1 MHDDIG
7 LSDLQLAVLR
17 VLWKRKE
24 ATSAEV
30 HAALSDRG
38 LAITT
43 ISTILSRLESRG
55 VVAHRS
61 EGRLFIYRAAIS
73 EPEVRR
79 SMLGTLLAGVFAGDP
94 TELVNQLLSTREV
107 SPGDVD
113 RMKALI
119 ESHQTRKRGAN
130 G

>member
-1 MHDDIG
+1 MPDDIE
-7 LSDLQLAVLR
+7 LTDLQLAVLR
-17 VLWKRKE
+17 VLWKQRE

-30 HAALSDRG
+30 HAALADRD

-55 VVAHRS
+55 IVAHRA
-61 EGRLFIYRAAIS
+61 EGRLFIYRAAVS

-79 SMLGTLLAGVFAGDP
+79 SMLGTMLHSVFAGDA
-94 TELVNQLLSTREV
+94 TALVSQLLSARDV
-107 SPGDVD
+107 SPGDID

-119 ESHQTRKRGAN
+119 AGYEARGRVKD

>member
-1 MHDDIG
+1 MPPDIE
-7 LSDLQLAVLR
+7 LTDLQLAVLR
-17 VLWKRKE
+17 VLWKQRE

-30 HAALSDRG
+30 HAALADRD

-43 ISTILSRLESRG
+43 ISTILSRLETRG
-55 VVAHRS
+55 IVSHRA
-61 EGRLFIYRAAIS
+61 EGRVFVYRAAVS

-79 SMLGTLLAGVFAGDP
+79 SMLGTMLDTVFAGDA
-94 TELVNQLLSTREV
+94 TALVSQLLSA
-107 SPGDVD
+107 GDVSRGDID

-119 ESHQTRKRGAN
+119 EGYEKRTGGRN

>member
-1 MHDDIG
+1 MPDDIG

-17 VLWKRKE
+17 ALWKRKE

-30 HAALSDRG
+30 HAALADRG

-79 SMLGTLLAGVFAGDP
+79 SMLGNLLNAVFAGDP
-94 TELVNQLLSTREV
+94 TELVSQLLSARDV
-107 SPGDVD
+107 SRGDID

-119 ESHQTRKRGAN
+119 ESHQSRKGRSN

>member
-1 MHDDIG
+1 MPPDIE
-7 LSDLQLAVLR
+7 LTDLQLAVLR
-17 VLWKRKE
+17 VLWKQRE

-30 HAALSDRG
+30 HAALADRD

-55 VVAHRS
+55 IVSHRA
-61 EGRLFIYRAAIS
+61 EGRVFVYRAAVS

-79 SMLGTLLAGVFAGDP
+79 SMLGTMLDTVFAGDA
-94 TELVNQLLSTREV
+94 TALVSQLLSARDV
-107 SPGDVD
+107 SRGDID

-119 ESHQTRKRGAN
+119 EGYEKRTGGRN